1 MDAFAQKIIVTV
13 LDKGLLALVVVA
25 AGYSFHALLQRRKAR
40 DALLTANAGSRVEA
54 YRALW
59 RLTEQVKF
67 ADRGAIT
74 AEEQRKL
81 DDDLVQWYYLNAGA
95 MFLSWE
101 AARRFTEAR
110 AALWHEQNASDAV
123 RQAFSLLRTE
133 LKYDC
138 GVYSAQ
144 DKDKQLPPVQDH
156 GTRSRGDSSPSS
168 LVRSLTARF
177 GLESKVPPTNGSSGR
192 SRRARR
198 SPPRREMVH
207 YGGPRRNSWNS
218 TP

>member
-25 AGYSFHALLQRRKAR
+25 AGYYFNALLQRRTAR
-40 DALLTANAGSRVEA
+40 DELLTAIADSRVEA

-67 ADRGAIT
+67 AERGAIT
-74 AEEQRKL
+74 AEERRKL

-110 AALWHEQNASDAV
+110 AALWNDQNSSDAV

-144 DKDKQLPPVQDH
+144 DKDKQLPTVKYH
-156 GTRSRGDSSPSS
+156 ETRSRVESSPS
-168 LVRSLTARF
+168 
-177 GLESKVPPTNGSSGR
+177 
-192 SRRARR
+192 
-198 SPPRREMVH
+198 
-207 YGGPRRNSWNS
+207 
-218 TP
+218 